1 MRPPRLPVNRARFQ
15 GVAPTRRS
23 NGKTEGV
30 AEEWLAA
37 DHPLAANFIFRGHNV
52 GLTIMS
58 SETRLVSVST
68 SALPFPWSIQC
79 ILESFS

>member
-1 MRPPRLPVNRARFQ
+1 MSGYGRITPWLPNSSSERI
-15 GVAPTRRS
+15 
-23 NGKTEGV
+23 NGEPGHGK
-30 AEEWLAA
+30 LA
-37 DHPLAANFIFRGHNV
+37 LVV

-58 SETRLVSVST
+58 SETRLVSVSA